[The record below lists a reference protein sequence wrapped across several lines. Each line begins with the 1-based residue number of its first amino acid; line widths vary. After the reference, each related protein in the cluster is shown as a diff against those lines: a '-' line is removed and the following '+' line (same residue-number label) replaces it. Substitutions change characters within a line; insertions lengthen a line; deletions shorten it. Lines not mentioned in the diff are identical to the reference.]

1 MKKFYMTMVAMLCG
15 VAAMAQNSLV
25 VEDIKC
31 DAGTTNVDLVVG
43 MNNADDDI
51 TAISFVLDLPDG
63 VTLAK
68 NKKDKY
74 YATLDEDR
82 IDDHQVAFTDATGGR
97 QMISVYSLNVE
108 TFYENAGPI
117 VTLPLVVA
125 ADGQYTIKLVNISIA
140 NTAGTS
146 VASSDEAEC
155 TLIVGDTGINS
166 INAADSK
173 APVYNMAGQ
182 RVSKTQK
189 GVYIQN
195 GKKVAVK

>member
-1 MKKFYMTMVAMLCG
+1 MTMVAMLCG

-74 YATLDEDR
+74 
-82 IDDHQVAFTDATGGR
+82 
-97 QMISVYSLNVE
+97 
-108 TFYENAGPI
+108 
-117 VTLPLVVA
+117 
-125 ADGQYTIKLVNISIA
+125 
-140 NTAGTS
+140 
-146 VASSDEAEC
+146 
-155 TLIVGDTGINS
+155 
-166 INAADSK
+166 
-173 APVYNMAGQ
+173 
-182 RVSKTQK
+182 
-189 GVYIQN
+189 
-195 GKKVAVK
+195 